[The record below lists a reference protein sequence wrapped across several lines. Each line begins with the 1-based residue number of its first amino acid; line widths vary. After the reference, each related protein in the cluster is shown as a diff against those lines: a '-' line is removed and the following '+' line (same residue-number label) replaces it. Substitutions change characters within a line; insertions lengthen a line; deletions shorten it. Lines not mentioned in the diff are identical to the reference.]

1 MSEPYIGEIRMFGG
15 NFAPAGWAFC
25 DGQLLPISEYD
36 TLFTL
41 IGTTYGGDGQS
52 TFALP
57 DMRSRVPLHCG
68 SLLGRSFI
76 LGEMGGAESV
86 TLTSQQIPSHTH
98 PIIGSADR
106 GSAAFTNLTG
116 FPAATVAAGTAMY
129 GTSDNNVQPM
139 AAGAITPTGGAQPH
153 DNMAPYLGVNFIISL
168 FGVFPHES

>member
-1 MSEPYIGEIRMFGG
+1 MSSSYLGEIRMFGG

-68 SLLGRSFI
+68 SLQGRTLQ
-76 LGEMGGAESV
+76 LGETGGTESV
-86 TLTSQQIPSHTH
+86 TLTSQQIPNHSHT
-98 PIIGSADR
+98 ILASTER
-106 GSAAFTNLTG
+106 GSGAFTNLTG
-116 FPAATVAAGTAMY
+116 YPAATVAAGTAMY
-129 GTSDNNVQPM
+129 GTSDNSVQLM
-139 AAGAITPTGGAQPH
+139 ATGAIAPAGGSQPH
-153 DNMAPYLGVNFIISL
+153 DNMAPYLGVSFIISL
-168 FGVFPHES
+168 FGQMPSQS